1 MPEHILVQQR
11 EQIFEIILNRP
22 DKRNAMNWAMLD
34 EIRAAL
40 DDAERAFNTGDARV
54 MFIRAEGR
62 AFSAGIDLEGF
73 INNSNPYGDNWRD
86 NLFPTTAGLQ
96 DVMNRIENHTLP
108 TICIMHGYCLGLG
121 LEMALACD
129 FRIAA
134 ERTKLSL
141 PESRLGM
148 IPDVGGT
155 TRLVKLV
162 GPARAKELIMTGRN
176 FDTDLAERW
185 GILNYVVT
193 KDDLMAKAEEL
204 AQELILAAPLAV
216 SYTKRV
222 INDMMENARDLQI
235 EAWAQAQL
243 LRTRDFENGVKAM
256 LTKTYPVEWE
266 GK

>member
-1 MPEHILVQQR
+1 MPETIQVQQHDQR
-11 EQIFEIILNRP
+11 FDIVLNRP
-22 DKRNAMNWAMLD
+22 EKRNAMNWHMLR
-34 EIRAAL
+34 EIDAAL
-40 DDAERAFNTGDARV
+40 EEAERAFNAGTARV
-54 MFIRAEGR
+54 LLIRAEGR
-62 AFSAGIDLEGF
+62 AFSSGIDLEGF
-73 INNSNPYGDNWRD
+73 LSEDNTFGPNWRD

-96 DVMNRIENHTLP
+96 AVMNRIENHSLP
-108 TICIMHGYCLGLG
+108 VICAMHGYCLGLG

-155 TRLVKLV
+155 TRLLKLV

-176 FDTDLAERW
+176 FDTDLGERW
-185 GILNYVVT
+185 GLLNYVVP
-193 KDDLMAKAEEL
+193 KDNLLQKADEL
-204 AQELILAAPLAV
+204 AQELIASAPLAV
-216 SYTKRV
+216 SYAKRV
-222 INDMMENARDLQI
+222 INDMLENQRHLQI

-243 LRTRDFENGVKAM
+243 LRTQDFENGVRAM
-256 LTKTYPVEWE
+256 LAKTYPVDWQ

>member
-1 MPEHILVQQR
+1 MPEYILVQQR

-34 EIRAAL
+34 EIKAAL
-40 DDAERAFNTGDARV
+40 EDAERAFNAGQARV
-54 MFIRAEGR
+54 IFIRAEGR
-62 AFSAGIDLEGF
+62 VFSSGIDLEGF
-73 INNSNPYGDNWRD
+73 MNNSNPYGENWRD

-96 DVMNRIENHTLP
+96 AVMNHIENHTLP
-108 TICIMHGYCLGLG
+108 TICVMHGYCLGLG

-162 GPARAKELIMTGRN
+162 GPSRAKELIMTGRN

-185 GILNYVVT
+185 GILNYVVP
-193 KDDLMAKAEEL
+193 KDELMAKAEEL
-204 AQELILAAPLAV
+204 AQEIILSAPLAV

-222 INDMMENARDLQI
+222 INDMMENARSLQI

-243 LRTRDFENGVKAM
+243 LRTNDFENGVKAM